1 MGLKQDG
8 SSVRWNGV
16 DLYEVECSKYQVD
29 MVVDGTKWREVS

>member
-8 SSVRWNGV
+8 SSVRWNG
-16 DLYEVECSKYQVD
+16 VECSKYQVD